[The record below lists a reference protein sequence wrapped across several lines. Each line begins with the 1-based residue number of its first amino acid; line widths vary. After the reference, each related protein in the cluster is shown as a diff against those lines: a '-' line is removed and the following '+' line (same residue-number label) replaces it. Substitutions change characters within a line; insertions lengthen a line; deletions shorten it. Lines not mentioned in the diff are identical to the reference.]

1 MGFIHHVAALLA
13 LYMNGLL
20 AVLSCVNESSRN
32 ATLGE
37 SVLLNPDYTDC
48 EGCSVEWIFSS
59 NSVTLHISSYSK
71 RSESTFATTF
81 NAFKHRVNIER
92 DGFYL
97 RLPSVQFNDTGKYTR
112 IFTALNG
119 TETCVS
125 IVIHIYAVSI
135 IGAIFG
141 VIMLVLILWI
151 VRKLTGKASSSE
163 NRRSLPTEITT
174 YPIYGN
180 WKSRRGI

>member
-125 IVIHIYAVSI
+125 IVIHIYAESKMQETFEINQSNSDVH
-135 IGAIFG
+135 
-141 VIMLVLILWI
+141 
-151 VRKLTGKASSSE
+151 SS
-163 NRRSLPTEITT
+163 RTIT
-174 YPIYGN
+174 YLSGN
-180 WKSRRGI
+180 